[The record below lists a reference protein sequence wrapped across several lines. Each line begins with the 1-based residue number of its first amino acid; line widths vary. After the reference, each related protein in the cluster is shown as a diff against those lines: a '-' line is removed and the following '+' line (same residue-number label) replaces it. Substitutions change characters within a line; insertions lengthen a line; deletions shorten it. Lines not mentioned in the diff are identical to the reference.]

1 MQKGLYN
8 MEKRKRV
15 LVKFSGEALAGDNGF
30 GIDTSILKFIADEIK
45 SLVIHNIEVGIVIGG
60 GNIIRGVSAAKDGII
75 KRTSG
80 DYMGMLSTVI
90 NSIAMQEAL
99 EHVGMEV
106 RVQSAIKMEAICET
120 FIVRRAQRHFEKG
133 RIVIFAA
140 GTGNP
145 FFTTDTAATL
155 RAIEIGADMIIK
167 ATKVDGVYDK
177 DPKKFPDATKLAELT
192 YDRAM
197 DDNIKVMDDTSIA
210 LAKDNNLPIVIC
222 NMFAKG
228 NLQKI
233 IEGNLESCS
242 IVRIK

>member
-1 MQKGLYN
+1 
-8 MEKRKRV
+8 MEKARKRV
-15 LVKFSGEALAGDNGF
+15 LVKFSGEALAGENGF
-30 GIDTSILKFIADEIK
+30 GIDTSILRFIASEIK
-45 SLVIHNIEVGIVIGG
+45 SMVEANVEVGIVIGG

-90 NSIAMQEAL
+90 NSVAMQEAL
-99 EHVGMEV
+99 EYVGTDV

-120 FIVRRAQRHFEKG
+120 FIVRRAQRHLEKG

-177 DPKKFPDATKLAELT
+177 DPNKFLDATLLHELS
-192 YDRAM
+192 YDQAM
-197 DDNIKVMDDTSIA
+197 QDSIKVMDDTSIA
-210 LAKDNNLPIVIC
+210 LAKDNGLPIVVC
-222 NMFAKG
+222 NMFKKG
-228 NLQKI
+228 NILNI
-233 IEGNLESCS
+233 INGDYSLCS
-242 IVRIK
+242 VVK

>member
-1 MQKGLYN
+1 MGN
-8 MEKRKRV
+8 KRV
-15 LVKFSGEALAGDNGF
+15 LVKFSGEALAGENGF

-45 SLVIHNIEVGIVIGG
+45 TLVISGIEVGIVIGG

-90 NSIAMQEAL
+90 NSVAMQEAL
-99 EHVGMEV
+99 EHVGMRV

-120 FIVRRAQRHFEKG
+120 FIVRRARRHLEKG

-145 FFTTDTAATL
+145 YFTTDTAATL
-155 RAIEIGADMIIK
+155 RAIEIGSDMIIK

-177 DPKKFPDATKLAELT
+177 DPKKFLDAQKLSELT
-192 YDRAM
+192 YDSAM
-197 DDNIKVMDDTSIA
+197 SDHIKVMDDTAIA
-210 LAKDNNLPIVIC
+210 LAKDNNLPIVVC
-222 NMFAKG
+222 NMFIKN
-228 NLQKI
+228 NLLDI
-233 IEGNLESCS
+233 INGDYTKCS
-242 IVRIK
+242 IVKK

>member
-1 MQKGLYN
+1 MQ
-8 MEKRKRV
+8 KRKRV
-15 LVKFSGEALAGDNGF
+15 LVKFSGEALSGDNGF

-45 SLVIHNIEVGIVIGG
+45 SLVTHNIEVGIVMGG

-80 DYMGMLSTVI
+80 DYMGMLATVI
-90 NSIAMQEAL
+90 NSVAMQEAL

-120 FIVRRAQRHFEKG
+120 FIVRRAQRHFEIE

-177 DPKKFPDATKLAELT
+177 DPKKFLDAQKLHELT

-197 DDNIKVMDDTSIA
+197 DDSIKVMDDTSIA
-210 LAKDNNLPIVIC
+210 LAKDNHLPIVVC
-222 NMFAKG
+222 NMFEKG
-228 NLQKI
+228 NLLKI
-233 IEGNLESCS
+233 IEGNLDNCS
-242 IVRIK
+242 IVRNNQK

>member
-1 MQKGLYN
+1 MKS
-8 MEKRKRV
+8 KRI
-15 LVKFSGEALAGDNGF
+15 LVKFSGEALAGENGF
-30 GIDTSILKFIADEIK
+30 GIDTSILRFIANEIK
-45 SLVIHNIEVGIVIGG
+45 TLIDAGIQVGIVIGG

-80 DYMGMLSTVI
+80 DYMGMMSTVI

-99 EHVGMEV
+99 EYVGIDV

-120 FIVRRAQRHFEKG
+120 FIVRRAQRHLEKG

-155 RAIEIGADMIIK
+155 RAIEIGAEMIIK

-177 DPKKFPDATKLAELT
+177 DPRKFSDARKLPELS
-192 YDRAM
+192 YEDAM

-210 LAKDNNLPIVIC
+210 LAKDNNLPIVVC
-222 NMFAKG
+222 DMFVKN
-228 NLQKI
+228 NLLNVINGDYSK
-233 IEGNLESCS
+233 CS
-242 IVRIK
+242 IVKKTILK